1 MRSLAFNAP
10 ATSRLTKCARSHST
24 PPQLRG
30 NRASVVGFYSF
41 ENLNGRQHAAVDLA
55 AQLRA
60 QWQARAR
67 AAAAARAAGKAAVAA
82 VAAPVVAAPVVARA
96 LNAEAAEWR
105 PQGAR

>member
-1 MRSLAFNAP
+1 M
-10 ATSRLTKCARSHST
+10 
-24 PPQLRG
+24 PPHFRDI
-30 NRASVVGFYSF
+30 RASVVGFYSF

-82 VAAPVVAAPVVARA
+82 PVVAAPVVARA

-105 PQGAR
+105 PPGAR

>member
-1 MRSLAFNAP
+1 MHRPAFYF
-10 ATSRLTKCARSHST
+10 
-24 PPQLRG
+24 RG

-67 AAAAARAAGKAAVAA
+67 AAAAAAAARAAGKV
-82 VAAPVVAAPVVARA
+82 VVAAPAVVPPAVAARA

-105 PQGAR
+105 PPGAR